1 MTVTN
6 IYDRLG
12 VQRLINGHHWRT
24 ALGGSVM
31 PPEVVDAMAESAGYF
46 VDLEG
51 LHRSA
56 GAYIAEL
63 TGADAGLV
71 TAGCSAAQVLQAA
84 ACMTGMDDEKI
95 ARLPDSS
102 GMKNRVLIQKSQR
115 NHYDTS
121 YQLAGATLVEVEG
134 DEGATRAE
142 LEDAIDDNTAA
153 VAYVWVMRFHALP
166 LEDVIE
172 VAHARDIPV
181 VLDAA
186 SELPPVENLSR
197 FIKMGVD
204 LVAFSGG
211 KGIRG
216 PQSTGI
222 LAGRGDLMR
231 AAWDNSFFFGKDKA
245 GIGRPMKVAKEE
257 IIGLVRALELFVE
270 ADHESEWV
278 DWRAKSTT
286 VSEAAGALDGV
297 KAWVHEGPM
306 YEGPTAPTATIEL
319 AESWAGPTVEQVE
332 EGLRLGEPSIHIG
345 FLPDQ
350 RRLWVAPVAFQG
362 DEAEVV
368 ARRMVEELTA
378 PHHGRSS

>member
-1 MTVTN
+1 MADTN

-56 GAYIAEL
+56 GEYIAGL

-84 ACMTGMDDEKI
+84 ACMTGTDEEKI

-102 GMKNRVLIQKSQR
+102 GMKSKVLIQKSQR

-121 YQLAGATLVEVEG
+121 YQLAGATLVEVGGG
-134 DEGATRAE
+134 DEGATREE
-142 LEDAIDDNTAA
+142 LEAAIDDDTAA
-153 VAYVWVMRFHALP
+153 VAYVWVMRFDALP

-172 VAHARDIPV
+172 VAHARDVPV

-197 FIKMGVD
+197 FIRMGVD

-222 LAGRGDLMR
+222 LAGRGDLMQ
-231 AAWDNSFFFGKDKA
+231 AAWENSFFFGKEKA

-278 DWRAKSTT
+278 DWRTKSTT
-286 VSEAAGALDGV
+286 VAEAAGALDGV

-319 AESWAGPTVEQVE
+319 AESWDGPTVEQVE
-332 EGLRLGEPSIHIG
+332 EGLRIGEPSIHIG
-345 FLPDQ
+345 VLPDL

-368 ARRMVEELTA
+368 ARRMVEELTKS
-378 PHHGRSS
+378 P

>member
-1 MTVTN
+1 MN
-6 IYDRLG
+6 IYDKLG
-12 VQRLINGHHWRT
+12 VRRLINGHHWRT

-31 PPEVVDAMAESAGYF
+31 PPEVLDAMAESAGYF

-51 LHRSA
+51 LHRRA
-56 GAYIAEL
+56 GEYVADL

-84 ACMTGMDDEKI
+84 ACMTGLDHEKI

-102 GMKNRVLIQKSQR
+102 GMKNEIVIQKSQR

-121 YQLAGATLVEVEG
+121 YQLAGAKLVEIG
-134 DEGATRAE
+134 SDQGAARAE
-142 LEDAIDDNTAA
+142 LEAAITDKTAA
-153 VAYVWVMRFHALP
+153 VAYVWVMRFYSLP
-166 LEDVIE
+166 LEDVIAA
-172 VAHARDIPV
+172 AHVRSVPV

-197 FIKMGVD
+197 FIRMGVD

-222 LAGRGDLMR
+222 LAGRKDLMQ
-231 AAWDNSFFFGKDKA
+231 AAWENAFFFGKDKA

-257 IIGLVRALELFVE
+257 IVGLVKALELFVE
-270 ADHESEWV
+270 ADHESEWAE
-278 DWRAKSTT
+278 WRDRSTRIAET
-286 VSEAAGALDGV
+286 VGRLDGV
-297 KAWVHEGPM
+297 KAWVHEGPI

-319 AESWAGPTVEQVE
+319 PESWDGPTVEQAE
-332 EGLRLGEPSIHIG
+332 EGLRLGEPSIHVG
-345 FLPDQ
+345 VLPDQ
-350 RRLWVAPVAFQG
+350 RRLWVAPVALQN
-362 DEAEVV
+362 DEHAIV
-368 ARRMVEELTA
+368 ARRLVEEL
-378 PHHGRSS
+378 SK

>member
-1 MTVTN
+1 MTSTN

-56 GAYIAEL
+56 GEYIAEL
-63 TGADAGLV
+63 TGADGGLV

-84 ACMTGMDDEKI
+84 ACMTGTDEEKV

-102 GMKNRVLIQKSQR
+102 GMKNRIVIQKSQR

-121 YQLAGATLVEVEG
+121 YQLAGATLVEIG
-134 DEGATRAE
+134 SDEGATRAE
-142 LEDAIDDNTAA
+142 LEAAIDDDTAA
-153 VAYVWVMRFHALP
+153 VAYVWVMRFRGLS

-172 VAHARDIPV
+172 VAHARDVPV
-181 VLDAA
+181 ILDAA

-197 FIKMGVD
+197 FIRLGTDM
-204 LVAFSGG
+204 VAFSGG

-231 AAWDNSFFFGKDKA
+231 AAWENTFFFGKDKA

-278 DWRAKSTT
+278 EWRARSTRIAD
-286 VSEAAGALDGV
+286 AAGAIDSV
-297 KAWVHEGPM
+297 KAWVHEGPI

-319 AESWAGPTVEQVE
+319 PASWEGPTVGQVE

-345 FLPDQ
+345 VLPDQ

-362 DEAEVV
+362 NEAEVV
-368 ARRMVEELTA
+368 ARRMVEELTK
-378 PHHGRSS
+378 

>member
-1 MTVTN
+1 MAITN

-56 GAYIAEL
+56 GEYIAEL

-84 ACMTGMDDEKI
+84 ACMTGTDDEKI

-102 GMKNRVLIQKSQR
+102 GMKNKVLIQKSQR

-121 YQLAGATLVEVEG
+121 YQLAGATLVEVGG
-134 DEGATRAE
+134 DEGATKAE
-142 LEDAIDDNTAA
+142 LEAAIDDDTAA
-153 VAYVWVMRFHALP
+153 VTYVWVMRFHALP

-172 VAHARDIPV
+172 VSHSRDVPV
-181 VLDAA
+181 LLDAA

-197 FIKMGVD
+197 FIRMGVD
-204 LVAFSGG
+204 MVAFSGG

-286 VSEAAGALDGV
+286 IADAADALDGV
-297 KAWVHEGPM
+297 KGWVHEGPI

-319 AESWAGPTVEQVE
+319 AESWEGPTVEQVE
-332 EGLRLGEPSIHIG
+332 ERLRTGEPSIHIG
-345 FLPDQ
+345 VLPDQ
-350 RRLWVAPVAFQG
+350 QRLWVAPVAFQG
-362 DEAEVV
+362 DEADVV
-368 ARRMVEELTA
+368 ARRMVEELTKS
-378 PHHGRSS
+378 P

>member
-1 MTVTN
+1 MAVTN

-56 GAYIAEL
+56 GEYIAEL

-84 ACMTGMDDEKI
+84 ACMTGTDDEKI

-102 GMKNRVLIQKSQR
+102 GMKNKVLIQKSQR

-121 YQLAGATLVEVEG
+121 YQLAGATLVEVGG
-134 DEGATRAE
+134 DEGATKAE
-142 LEDAIDDNTAA
+142 LEAAIDDDTAA
-153 VAYVWVMRFHALP
+153 VTYVWVMRFHALP

-172 VAHARDIPV
+172 VSHSRDVPV
-181 VLDAA
+181 LLDAA

-197 FIKMGVD
+197 FIRMGVD
-204 LVAFSGG
+204 MVAFSGG

-231 AAWDNSFFFGKDKA
+231 AAWENSFFFGKDKA

-286 VSEAAGALDGV
+286 IADAAGAVDGV
-297 KAWVHEGPM
+297 RHGCTRVQCTKDRRRPRPLSSWPSRGRALRSKWSKRHCGPASRRSTSASCPTSEGC
-306 YEGPTAPTATIEL
+306 
-319 AESWAGPTVEQVE
+319 
-332 EGLRLGEPSIHIG
+332 GLRPWHSRGT
-345 FLPDQ
+345 
-350 RRLWVAPVAFQG
+350 RR
-362 DEAEVV
+362 
-368 ARRMVEELTA
+368 
-378 PHHGRSS
+378 RSSRAAWSKS

>member
-1 MTVTN
+1 MTGAN

-31 PPEVVDAMAESAGYF
+31 PPEVIDAMAESAGYF

-56 GAYIAEL
+56 GEYIVEL
-63 TGADAGLV
+63 TGADGGLV

-84 ACMTGMDDEKI
+84 ACMTGTDEEKI
-95 ARLPDSS
+95 ARLPNSS
-102 GMKNRVLIQKSQR
+102 GMKSNILIQKSQR

-121 YQLAGATLVEVEG
+121 YQLAGATLVEIGG

-142 LEDAIDDNTAA
+142 LEAAIDDDTAA

-172 VAHARDIPV
+172 IAHARDVPV

-197 FIKMGVD
+197 FIRMGVD

-222 LAGRGDLMR
+222 LAGRGDLMQ
-231 AAWDNSFFFGKDKA
+231 AAWENAFFFGKDKA

-257 IIGLVRALELFVE
+257 IVGLVKALELFVE
-270 ADHESEWV
+270 ADHESEWA

-286 VSEAAGALDGV
+286 IAEAAGALDGV
-297 KAWVHEGPM
+297 KALVHEGPM

-319 AESWAGPTVEQVE
+319 AESWEGPTVEQVE
-332 EGLRLGEPSIHIG
+332 EALRTGEPSIHIG
-345 FLPDQ
+345 VLPDR

-368 ARRMVEELTA
+368 ARRMVEELT
-378 PHHGRSS
+378 GR